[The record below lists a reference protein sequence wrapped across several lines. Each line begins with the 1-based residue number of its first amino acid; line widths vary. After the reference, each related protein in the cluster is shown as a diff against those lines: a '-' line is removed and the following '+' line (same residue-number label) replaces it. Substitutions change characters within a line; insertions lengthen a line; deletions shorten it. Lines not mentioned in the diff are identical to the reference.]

1 MDTFYNLL
9 VKEALEDD
17 TVTSKP
23 APPPA
28 DEAPIERLYGA
39 IRRLSE
45 IDRGV
50 ILLYLEEKSYREIAE
65 ITGTNANN
73 VGVRIKRI
81 KERLRRILDGQ
92 VD

>member
-1 MDTFYNLL
+1 MKKKKSSGRHFVSDAQPE
-9 VKEALEDD
+9 EAA
-17 TVTSKP
+17 

-28 DEAPIERLYGA
+28 EEAPIERLYAA
-39 IRRLSE
+39 IRQLSE